1 MNVLEYTVLGNP
13 LTTWL
18 VAACVAA
25 AVVGLLLVTTRMVIR
40 RLGAVATRTKTRLD
54 DLLVEV
60 LRHGKTWF
68 LLLLGVVAGAQV
80 LSLPDA
86 AVHGLR
92 SVVVIGVLVQA
103 GVWAGLVINFYVQGY
118 RQRRLQKDPGAVTT
132 LGALGLFGKIIVWVL
147 VLLLALDNLGVDV
160 TALVAGLGVGGIA
173 VALAVQNILGDLLAS
188 LSIVL
193 DKPFV
198 VGDFIAIDEHL
209 GSIEYVGLKT
219 TRLRSLSG
227 EQLVFSNSDLL
238 NSRIRNYGRMFERR
252 VVFTIGITYET
263 PRDRLETIPGILRA
277 AVERQDDTRFDRAHF
292 KAYGDFALQ
301 FEIVYY
307 VRVPDYN
314 RYMDIQQAINFY
326 LLEQFEQQ
334 GIEFAYPTQ
343 TLWMKN
349 AAGPGP
355 GGAEHRSMQTGES

>member
-1 MNVLEYTVLGNP
+1 VLEYTVLGNP
-13 LTTWL
+13 LMTWL
-18 VAACVAA
+18 VAAGIAV
-25 AVVGLLLVTTRMVIR
+25 AVVGLLLVTTRLVMH
-40 RLGAVATRTKTRLD
+40 RLGAVATRTTNRLD

-60 LRHGKTWF
+60 LAHGKTWL
-68 LLLLGVVAGAQV
+68 LLLLGVYAGAQV

-86 AVHGLR
+86 LVHGLR
-92 SVVVIGVLVQA
+92 SATIIGVLVQA
-103 GVWAGLVINFYVQGY
+103 GIWVGLSINFYVQGY
-118 RQRRLQKDPGAVTT
+118 RQRLLQKDPGGVTT
-132 LGALGLFGKIIVWVL
+132 LGALGLFGKIVVWVV
-147 VLLLALDNLGVDV
+147 VLLLALDNLGINV
-160 TALVAGLGVGGIA
+160 TALIAGLGVGGIA

-198 VGDFIAIDEHL
+198 VGDFIVIDEHL
-209 GSIEYVGLKT
+209 GSVEYVGLKT

-238 NSRIRNYGRMFERR
+238 NSRIRNYGRMFQRR
-252 VVFTIGITYET
+252 VVFAIGITYET
-263 PRDRLETIPGILRA
+263 PRDKLEAIPGILRA

-307 VRVPDYN
+307 VLVPDYN

-334 GIEFAYPTQ
+334 GIEFAYPTR
-343 TLWMKN
+343 TLWLKD
-349 AAGPGP
+349 AAGPD
-355 GGAEHRSMQTGES
+355 RSGNRPAQTDLS